1 MKKFLFILLF
11 CICCFSIAACKS
23 EVKDEINQ
31 EKIDEVIEAIELLP
45 TKAKL
50 SDEAAINY
58 ASDLYNAL
66 SEEEKALVTNIS
78 TLNEALKRLDYY
90 RNEEEAILKVV
101 KNAKAYLETSIPN
114 YVDYK
119 TTSIT
124 LPNYYEG
131 ETEYEKY
138 TINFTWISSNNN
150 VINTNGE
157 VKHDSIDTKVTLTAK
172 LNTRKLANIED
183 FSVEVNVGRISF
195 KDLSKGHIISGY
207 LYSRYPGF
215 NALDVKTL
223 DIVNICF
230 ASIIE
235 QDGNFSV
242 STAGVNFMD
251 KVTELRNHGIRVVL
265 SIGGWK
271 DNSEE
276 WEPYK
281 NAAASEASRKQVAN
295 AILKILQ
302 EHHLDGVDM
311 DWEYPTSSDK
321 TNFTLFMK
329 EIRDTLK
336 AYNKDYLVTAAIPAG
351 TWINYNYNLKE
362 LNNVLDYFNI
372 MSYDLDDGSKTSHMC
387 ALNNSTYAATSA
399 SASVDYLT
407 KNGVSKSKIIIGAA
421 FYGRIFYDVKSTN
434 NGLGQSY
441 SSKNSIS
448 FTDISSNYLNKSNV
462 KRYYDSTAHAYYL
475 YDSANQV
482 FISYDDPDAIKDKC
496 NYVIENDL
504 AGIMYWSY
512 TDDMTNTLMHAL
524 YDKLEDM
531 KK

>member
-1 MKKFLFILLF
+1 MKRFLFIILL
-11 CICCFSIAACKS
+11 CIFCFSVTACQS
-23 EVKDEINQ
+23 EVKDEIHQ
-31 EKIDEVIEAIELLP
+31 DKVDEVIEAIELLP
-45 TKAKL
+45 AKAKL
-50 SDEAAINY
+50 SDEDSVNY
-58 ASDLYNAL
+58 ALDLYNAL
-66 SEEEKALVTNIS
+66 SEKEKALVSNIA
-78 TLNEALKRLDYY
+78 TLNEAVKRLDYY
-90 RNEEEAILKVV
+90 RNEDEAILKVV
-101 KNAKAYLETSIPN
+101 KNARAYLETSIPN

-119 TTSIT
+119 TKSIT

-150 VINTNGE
+150 IINTSGE
-157 VKHDSIDTKVTLTAK
+157 VKHDSVDTKVTLTAK

-183 FSVEVNVGRISF
+183 FVIEVNVGRISF
-195 KDLSKGHIISGY
+195 KDISKGHIISGY

-215 NALDVKTL
+215 TPLDIKTL

-230 ASIIE
+230 ANIIE
-235 QDGNFSV
+235 KDGNFSV
-242 STAGVNFMD
+242 STAGVSFIE
-251 KVTELRNHGIRVVL
+251 KVTELRNNGIRVVL

-276 WEPYK
+276 WIPYQ
-281 NAAASEASRKQVAN
+281 NAAASEESRKQVAN
-295 AILKILQ
+295 ALLKIVQ
-302 EHHLDGVDM
+302 DYHLDGIDM
-311 DWEYPTSSDK
+311 DWEYPTSSDR
-321 TNFTLFMK
+321 TNYTLLMK
-329 EIRDTLK
+329 EISDTLK

-351 TWINYNYNLKE
+351 TWISSNYNLKE
-362 LNNVLDYFNI
+362 LNKVLDYFNI
-372 MSYDLDDGSKTSHMC
+372 MSYDLDDSSKTSHMC
-387 ALNNSTYAATSA
+387 ALHNSDTATTSA
-399 SASVDYLT
+399 SVSVDYLV

-441 SSKNSIS
+441 SSKKSIS
-448 FTDISSNYLNKSNV
+448 FTDINSNYLNKTNV

-475 YDSANQV
+475 YDSTNKV

-496 NYVIENDL
+496 DYVIDNDL

-512 TDDMTNTLMHAL
+512 TDDMSDTLMHAL